1 MKDRMVLDVKGGETL
16 QLSLGSKLV
25 GKSVTIPEGV
35 SSVTVVIRDTAA
47 VEQARARRL
56 RQRAERPGRRRNRDI
71 DR

>member
-16 QLSLGSKLV
+16 QLSLGSKPV

-47 VEQARARRL
+47 VEQARAKRL
-56 RQRAERPGRRRNRDI
+56 RQRAARPGRRRNRNI